1 MKKKKILFLGYKK
14 KDTKLISYLRR
25 KKILVIENGQK
36 TLSSKK
42 LKSFDLIISFGYKKI
57 IKKDILKNLARLPV
71 NLHIS
76 YLPYNKGS
84 HPNYWSFKDRTPSG
98 ISIHEIDAGIDTG
111 KIIFRKRIN
120 FKLKKNLT
128 FNQTY
133 WFLRQNIEKLFIRNF
148 KSILEKKYK
157 LTKIYNKGTFHK
169 KKDLPK
175 KLKSWNSK
183 IFDYI

>member
-14 KDTKLISYLRR
+14 KDTKLISFLRR

-57 IKKDILKNLARLPV
+57 IKKNILKNLARLPV

-120 FKLKKNLT
+120 FKLKKDLT

>member
-1 MKKKKILFLGYKK
+1 
-14 KDTKLISYLRR
+14 
-25 KKILVIENGQK
+25 
-36 TLSSKK
+36 
-42 LKSFDLIISFGYKKI
+42 
-57 IKKDILKNLARLPV
+57 
-71 NLHIS
+71 
-76 YLPYNKGS
+76 
-84 HPNYWSFKDRTPSG
+84 SFKDRTPSG

-111 KIIFRKRIN
+111 KIILRKRIN
-120 FKLKKNLT
+120 FKLNKNLT

-175 KLKSWNSK
+175 KLRSWNSK
-183 IFDYI
+183 ISDYI

>member
-1 MKKKKILFLGYKK
+1 MKKKRILFLGYKK
-14 KDTKLISYLRR
+14 INTKLISYLRR

-36 TLSSKK
+36 TLNSKK
-42 LKSFDLIISFGYKKI
+42 LESYDLIISFGYKKI
-57 IKKDILKNLARLPV
+57 IKKNILKKLARPPV

-76 YLPYNKGS
+76 YLPFNRGS
-84 HPNYWSFKDRTPSG
+84 HPNYWSFKEKTPSG

-133 WFLRQNIEKLFIRNF
+133 LILRHNIEKLFMKNF
-148 KSILEKKYK
+148 KSIWEKKYK
-157 LTKIYNKGTFHK
+157 IIKIYNKGTFHK

-183 IFDYI
+183 ISDYN